1 MHSMG
6 FFITFEGIEGCGK
19 STQVKL
25 LAGMLKE
32 GGNSC
37 VVTREPGGTPIGTKI
52 REILLNPDNA
62 GMAPEAELLL
72 YAADRVQHMRE
83 LIKPAL
89 DSGKIVVCDRFT
101 DATMAYQGLGRGL
114 DMALIRELN
123 RIASLGI
130 RPDLTLLLDCPA
142 ETGIER
148 ALDRNSRNGHAKD
161 DRFEREVMAFHQKVR
176 DGYLAIA
183 KEEPERVKVVNAIK
197 DIQSMHGEIWGI
209 VNAFLGNNRT

>member
-1 MHSMG
+1 MLLLNLLD
-6 FFITFEGIEGCGK
+6 GCGK

-25 LAGMLKE
+25 LAGRLKG

-72 YAADRVQHMRE
+72 YAADRAQHVRE
-83 LIKPAL
+83 VIKPAL
-89 DSGKIVVCDRFT
+89 DSGRVLICDRFT

-130 RPDLTLLLDCPA
+130 RPDMTLILECPA

-148 ALDRNSRNGHAKD
+148 ALERNSRNGQAKD
-161 DRFEREVMAFHQKVR
+161 DRFEREAMAFNHKAR

-183 KEEPERVKVVNAIK
+183 KEEPERVKVVDAIK

-209 VNAFLGNNRT
+209 VNAFLRNNRT